1 MVNLKRALFCIQ
13 LRVYVGFPSFLLRV
27 MKHKTPLFSR
37 SRFILSWDLSK
48 THFLSTLF
56 NFLSRNKSS
65 HIKQPK
71 KKIFFLSLFSLFHS
85 SLPLSLFS
93 HPSENKLFLLHILLR
108 VLLAERIKHA
118 STTSRTSTTTN
129 NYQHT
134 KFPRH
139 HLKSTENLRRSS
151 PSIFAIFI
159 WFVLPSRYIHKHVF
173 SYLARSIR
181 EHNK

>member
-1 MVNLKRALFCIQ
+1 
-13 LRVYVGFPSFLLRV
+13 
-27 MKHKTPLFSR
+27 MKNETPLFSR

-71 KKIFFLSLFSLFHS
+71 KIFFLSLFSLLNS

-93 HPSENKLFLLHILLR
+93 HPSENKLYLLHILSR

-129 NYQHT
+129 NNQHT
-134 KFPRH
+134 KFLRH

-159 WFVLPSRYIHKHVF
+159 WFVLPSRYISHVF
-173 SYLARSIR
+173 FSWLDPSCT
-181 EHNK
+181 

>member
-1 MVNLKRALFCIQ
+1 
-13 LRVYVGFPSFLLRV
+13 

-37 SRFILSWDLSK
+37 CRFILFSRSQQN
-48 THFLSTLF
+48 TFSPSTLF

-71 KKIFFLSLFSLFHS
+71 KITFLSLFSLFHS

-93 HPSENKLFLLHILLR
+93 HPSENILYLLHILSR

-129 NYQHT
+129 NNQHT
-134 KFPRH
+134 KFLRH

-151 PSIFAIFI
+151 ICAKFHLIRLTFSVHNLTCFFLGSIHRA
-159 WFVLPSRYIHKHVF
+159 HKKQHGVV
-173 SYLARSIR
+173 
-181 EHNK
+181 